1 MKRFVLYVVLLSI
14 ALVFPVSG
22 SAAEYGKMTPAK
34 ETALKWLDAHAELG
48 KEVSLYVW
56 HYPELGLGEHYS
68 SAILQDFL
76 KKAGFS
82 VVDNV
87 AGMKTAFVATWG
99 QGKPVIGIH
108 AEFDAL
114 PGISQVAGL
123 AEEKQIVAGAPGHG
137 CGHNVFGTYSV
148 MAAIAVKEAI
158 EKNGLAGTIKLYGT
172 PAEETLVGKAYFVK
186 DGIYKDDDIVIS
198 WHPGSSNGVSYASS
212 LAMDNFKV
220 RFYGKAAHASSAP
233 WSGRSALDAVELMN
247 IGMNYMREH
256 VRPET
261 RIHYSIPDGGKAPNV
276 VPPYAEVWYFV
287 RAPEYRLVTEA
298 VNWAHKIAE
307 GAAMMTGTKMEFIK
321 ITGVWQYLPNRILA
335 RVGQANVQLI
345 GGVPHGEDHQKVAEP
360 FARSMNVAEA
370 PFIETGFSEFVD
382 EPFKWA
388 TSGGSID
395 EANTSWVVPMVRFS
409 GATIAKGTPG
419 HSWQAVAQNALPPA
433 FMGGLTAAKYMAA
446 TAIDLMSEKALV
458 DDAQK
463 EFNESLKQYGPFVDP
478 VKDQNVPTFELM
490 HNVKEDA
497 VPRQYDVLPYK
508 KPDLDTLMK

>member
-68 SAILQDFL
+68 SAILQDVL

-212 LAMDNFKV
+212 LAM
-220 RFYGKAAHASSAP
+220 
-233 WSGRSALDAVELMN
+233 
-247 IGMNYMREH
+247 
-256 VRPET
+256 
-261 RIHYSIPDGGKAPNV
+261 
-276 VPPYAEVWYFV
+276 
-287 RAPEYRLVTEA
+287 
-298 VNWAHKIAE
+298 
-307 GAAMMTGTKMEFIK
+307 
-321 ITGVWQYLPNRILA
+321 
-335 RVGQANVQLI
+335 
-345 GGVPHGEDHQKVAEP
+345 
-360 FARSMNVAEA
+360 
-370 PFIETGFSEFVD
+370 
-382 EPFKWA
+382 
-388 TSGGSID
+388 
-395 EANTSWVVPMVRFS
+395 
-409 GATIAKGTPG
+409 
-419 HSWQAVAQNALPPA
+419 
-433 FMGGLTAAKYMAA
+433 
-446 TAIDLMSEKALV
+446 
-458 DDAQK
+458 
-463 EFNESLKQYGPFVDP
+463 
-478 VKDQNVPTFELM
+478 
-490 HNVKEDA
+490 
-497 VPRQYDVLPYK
+497 
-508 KPDLDTLMK
+508 